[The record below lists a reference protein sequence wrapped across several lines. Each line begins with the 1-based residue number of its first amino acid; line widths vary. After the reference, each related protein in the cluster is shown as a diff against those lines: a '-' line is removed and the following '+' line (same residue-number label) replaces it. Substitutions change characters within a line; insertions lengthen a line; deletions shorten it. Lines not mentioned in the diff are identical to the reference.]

1 MKPPRNYMDSDDS
14 LADALEDLLASHR
27 GEGSEEDILDAAL
40 DASMDAEG
48 AKRIAHMTGKSRP
61 APGMP
66 GDGPPVPEGA
76 PEGAL
81 PPECADGTC
90 EHPEHWQDMA
100 DMPPMEH

>member
-1 MKPPRNYMDSDDS
+1 M
-14 LADALEDLLASHR
+14 LE
-27 GEGSEEDILDAAL
+27 AAL
-40 DASMDAEG
+40 DSSMDAEG

-61 APGMP
+61 PSH
-66 GDGPPVPEGA
+66 DGPPVPEEN

-100 DMPPMEH
+100 DMPSMEH